1 MVRGNCARRGEEA
14 AEWGE
19 EGLTRRFRG
28 NLVVAGAEP
37 FSEESWTGMVYDEVC
52 SVQFV
57 VCSVQCAVYS
67 VHSALYSVQCAAYSV
82 HCAVCN
88 V

>member
-37 FSEESWTGMVYDEVC
+37 FSEESWTGLECIVCSLQCSVCYVQCAVC
-52 SVQFV
+52 SVQYT
-57 VCSVQCAVYS
+57 VCSVQ
-67 VHSALYSVQCAAYSV
+67 
-82 HCAVCN
+82 
-88 V
+88 